1 VKAFAGSIVP
11 VFWMFILKFMLSK
24 QHKIVFKYILVGLNK
39 INFLPKAEFLQ
50 LETSATS
57 IIKVQETQLPV
68 EACQTH
74 RHSQNSGA
82 DFAKNFTFT
91 KRSMDVWSPRC
102 PIPPLFPP
110 KAVSFSPFFSPG
122 VHTLELAWV
131 RESLPNWYQYQPKTV
146 RRRFAAFFVGFSSFC
161 CCRMKIVR
169 RWFPLVGA
177 LDRFRYRF

>member
-1 VKAFAGSIVP
+1 MKAFAGSIVP
-11 VFWMFILKFMLSK
+11 VFLMFILKFMLSK

-57 IIKVQETQLPV
+57 IIKVQETL
-68 EACQTH
+68 AKLW
-74 RHSQNSGA
+74 SG
-82 DFAKNFTFT
+82 FCEKFHFH
-91 KRSMDVWSPRC
+91 KKVYGRLK
-102 PIPPLFPP
+102 PPLPHPPNFSP

>member
-1 VKAFAGSIVP
+1 MKAFAGSIVP

-50 LETSATS
+50 LERSATS

-102 PIPPLFPP
+102 PIPLIFPP
-110 KAVSFSPFFSPG
+110 KPCLSAPFFPPG
-122 VHTLELAWV
+122 STPWNW
-131 RESLPNWYQYQPKTV
+131 RESANRCQIGTSTSQRLSDV
-146 RRRFAAFFVGFSSFC
+146 DLRHFSLAFLRFVAAEWKLFAGGF
-161 CCRMKIVR
+161 R
-169 RWFPLVGA
+169 
-177 LDRFRYRF
+177 